1 MTLGLKNKTENVD
14 LSYDR
19 VHWGM
24 EVNLIKAQIV
34 LNAILSS
41 NGN

>member
-1 MTLGLKNKTENVD
+1 LGLKNKTENVE

-24 EVNLIKAQIV
+24 EVNLVKAQILLNV
-34 LNAILSS
+34 LINQH
-41 NGN
+41 